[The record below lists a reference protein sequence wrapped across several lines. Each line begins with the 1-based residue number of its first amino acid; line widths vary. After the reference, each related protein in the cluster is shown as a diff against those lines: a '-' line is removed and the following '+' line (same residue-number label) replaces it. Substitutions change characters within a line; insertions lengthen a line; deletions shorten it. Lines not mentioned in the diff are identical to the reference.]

1 MDDQNT
7 ECRRWPDVRP
17 TAPIDNSHLPPAERA
32 AANGYKD
39 PEPPTRDERIMTV
52 VADLEHAI
60 RHNAPVT
67 LAMLAEIKDLLGVQG
82 DGVAAQGEQSGP
94 CDPNVKPPTPNA

>member
-7 ECRRWPDVRP
+7 DAGAAPMSGQ
-17 TAPIDNSHLPPAERA
+17 TAPMDNSHLPPAERA

-52 VADLEHAI
+52 VGDLEHAI

-94 CDPNVKPPTPNA
+94 GDPNVKPPTPNA

>member
-1 MDDQNT
+1 
-7 ECRRWPDVRP
+7 
-17 TAPIDNSHLPPAERA
+17 
-32 AANGYKD
+32 
-39 PEPPTRDERIMTV
+39 MTV

-82 DGVAAQGEQSGP
+82 DGVAAQGGP
-94 CDPNVKPPTPNA
+94 ADPNVRPDPVTSDPVV